1 MVSLYQAFALRHQRF
16 GAGAGDDRPEV
27 HIESFVCSGSKWLD
41 GILASSAKTFAVNK
55 TMRGAIL

>member
-1 MVSLYQAFALRHQRF
+1 MVSLYQAFVLRHQPS

-27 HIESFVCSGSKWLD
+27 LIEYFMFFRFQWLD
-41 GILASSAKTFAVNK
+41 GILASGAETFAVNK